1 MKIVFTTKTNYSVA
15 DLIKMVATEDVGVDS
30 NVNSWVRLYVPQE
43 DGRLIRY
50 EFDEASE
57 PELHYGERQLYELG
71 VATWVTAMGRYC
83 YRLEIDLEEE
93 GPQAWTYEGPERGF
107 LSQDLLPPM
116 TESIISSVQGT
127 YGTFSGPN
135 ALGRYSAIKEGW
147 CRFWTPILGGLQKA
161 GVFPPTCSE
170 NRFFAQLWKLCKDE
184 FSRSSGPK
192 TLVFEPD
199 TSRQACRAVLEAAL
213 ASLDEAEAA
222 ERQVEVV

>member
-93 GPQAWTYEGPERGF
+93 GRQAWTYEGPERGF
-107 LSQDLLPPM
+107 LAQNLIPEM
-116 TESIISSVQGT
+116 TDAVVHSAQGT
-127 YGTFSGPN
+127 YGTFTGPD
-135 ALGRYSAIKEGW
+135 ALEQYARLKTGW
-147 CRFWTPILGGLQKA
+147 YRLWAPILGGLVQG
-161 GVFPPTCSE
+161 GVFPPTSCES
-170 NRFFAQLWKLCKDE
+170 RFFAQLWKLCRDE
-184 FSRSSGPK
+184 FSRSAGPK
-192 TLVFEPD
+192 TLVFEPN
-199 TSRQACRAVLEAAL
+199 TSRKACREALEVAL
-213 ASLDEAEAA
+213 ALLDKAEAA
-222 ERQVEVV
+222 EREAAA